1 MKKSIQFI
9 AGLFAIFMLSAC
21 VQTTTD
27 PEVGK
32 ADFLKYQQWIESG
45 PLEDDPNMKEPETP
59 EQMEKL
65 IDTIFNQYTQEAKAL
80 ELRHTEVRA
89 LRDKTVRYIDSY
101 MKAYMKIYFLSL
113 DCPES
118 NSLKCEAFLESQ
130 AEAIKEKL
138 QNMETE
144 ATNLEN
150 EYERLAKQFGV
161 EVSGTILR

>member
-27 PEVGK
+27 PAVGK
-32 ADFLKYQQWIESG
+32 ADFLKYQQWMESQ
-45 PLEDDPNMKEPETP
+45 PLEDDPNMREPETP

-65 IDTIFNQYTQEAKAL
+65 LNNVLGQYIQKAKAL

-101 MKAYMKIYFLSL
+101 MRAYMKLYFLSL

-161 EVSGTILR
+161 EASDTIFR

>member
-9 AGLFAIFMLSAC
+9 VGLFVILTLSAC
-21 VQTTTD
+21 MQATTD
-27 PEVGK
+27 PAVGK
-32 ADFLKYQQWIESG
+32 ADFLKYQQWIESE
-45 PLEDDPNMKEPETP
+45 PLEDDPNMKEPETY

-65 IDTIFNQYTQEAKAL
+65 IDTIFNQYTQKGKAL
-80 ELRHTEVRA
+80 ELSHTEVSA

-101 MKAYMKIYFLSL
+101 IKEYMKLYVLSFT
-113 DCPES
+113 CKGS
-118 NSLKCEAFLESQ
+118 NDLKCETLKFQVEAFKERVRN
-130 AEAIKEKL
+130 IKA
-138 QNMETE
+138 E

>member
-27 PEVGK
+27 PAVGK
-32 ADFLKYQQWIESG
+32 ADFLKYQQWIESE
-45 PLEDDPNMKEPETP
+45 PFEDDPNMKEPETP

-65 IDTIFNQYTQEAKAL
+65 LNNVLSQYIQKAKAL

-101 MKAYMKIYFLSL
+101 MREYMKLYFLSFACS
-113 DCPES
+113 D
-118 NSLKCEAFLESQ
+118 NSLKCELLELRVAAFQ
-130 AEAIKEKL
+130 KKA